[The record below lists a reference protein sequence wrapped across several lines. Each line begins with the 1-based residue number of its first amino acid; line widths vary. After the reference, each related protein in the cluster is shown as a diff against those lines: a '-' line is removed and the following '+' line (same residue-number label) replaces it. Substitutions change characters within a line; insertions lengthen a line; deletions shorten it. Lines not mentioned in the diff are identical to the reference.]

1 MWTHSGSKTKAIF
14 CIIRDILSW
23 QLLNVRTDTICLVGS
38 INQSNWKLTTRT
50 YKTGQRKQVYHL
62 QGIKYAHVRANRNSK
77 TNNEMNLAGVL
88 IVIVIVFL
96 LCHFPRLSFIWNNL
110 CRDDHDNYSERRR
123 EKKND
128 NYSRLI
134 INCTEFLWTKSI
146 RM

>member
-14 CIIRDILSW
+14 CIICDILSW

-50 YKTGQRKQVYHL
+50 CKTGQRKQVYHS

-96 LCHFPRLSFIWNNL
+96 LCHFPRLSFI
-110 CRDDHDNYSERRR
+110 
-123 EKKND
+123 
-128 NYSRLI
+128 
-134 INCTEFLWTKSI
+134 
-146 RM
+146 